1 MGWTGFWFRCGVF
14 LNPPKERP
22 KVLLWVLIGEM
33 FYFFCFFC
41 HELPLYFQHHLSCD
55 VCVFFL
61 THQTT
66 GVEKQRVLFN
76 RCPLWAQMKDTGVVL
91 QGNKRKKT
99 VLEETI
105 LQSCYHRYLGT
116 IRRG

>member
-1 MGWTGFWFRCGVF
+1 MSFLYIFSIICHVMCVF
-14 LNPPKERP
+14 
-22 KVLLWVLIGEM
+22 
-33 FYFFCFFC
+33 
-41 HELPLYFQHHLSCD
+41 
-55 VCVFFL
+55 FFL